1 MNPYTI
7 KQELKKLWFRIPGSK
22 TELLKKQILIL
33 IVSLLLAALLFMQGT
48 EQQFLLHGNQIQR
61 EPIGGVEKKIPLNVT
76 GISGKKK
83 EEIYVTVSP
92 RLYSKEEADKAFAK
106 LQSKMESLILSEEDS
121 FDGISGNIQLKK
133 IFNPENIKATWS
145 FRPESLWTN
154 QKETPLQDSDKSY
167 TKYRDI
173 LEDSGQ
179 IHHEYLEKDQ
189 ILTGTLEVV
198 LSANIHPEEEVEGD
212 EISSFFNENNEITY
226 NSPTYSYAIRI
237 LPLKL
242 SETEALEMALQNTL
256 QYSNEHTRSTDKLLL
271 PKEIMGHHIHFSE
284 KKNFRYLLIPL
295 LGLFACFLLPLQ
307 ALEQQKTRQKARLS
321 SLTLDYAELVSKLVV
336 YLGAGLAIRNSFSEI
351 AKHYNYLVKNCHQES
366 HPLYEELN
374 TLLNQLASNV
384 GEGEAYLNFSKRIA
398 LKPYGKL
405 ISLIEQNR
413 KNGSKDLSRQLHM
426 EMEEAFSVRKHMAK
440 RLGEEAGT
448 KLLLPLIL
456 QLFVIMLMILY
467 PAMQSLH

>member
-1 MNPYTI
+1 M
-7 KQELKKLWFRIPGSK
+7 
-22 TELLKKQILIL
+22 
-33 IVSLLLAALLFMQGT
+33 
-48 EQQFLLHGNQIQR
+48 
-61 EPIGGVEKKIPLNVT
+61 
-76 GISGKKK
+76 
-83 EEIYVTVSP
+83 
-92 RLYSKEEADKAFAK
+92 
-106 LQSKMESLILSEEDS
+106 
-121 FDGISGNIQLKK
+121 
-133 IFNPENIKATWS
+133 
-145 FRPESLWTN
+145 
-154 QKETPLQDSDKSY
+154 
-167 TKYRDI
+167 
-173 LEDSGQ
+173 
-179 IHHEYLEKDQ
+179 
-189 ILTGTLEVV
+189 EVV

-226 NSPTYSYAIRI
+226 NSPTYSYALRI

-307 ALEQQKTRQKARLS
+307 ALEQQKTRQKTRLS

-456 QLFVIMLMILY
+456 QLFIIMLMILY